1 MRNKV
6 AKIIAIVLILIFG
19 GTYIYNKLTKPNL
32 GPKTTKLYQHG
43 FRLLEEQIGTY
54 IKEHYRGIEKIEF
67 SPIYIT
73 EEGSTFSNA
82 YVRPTIY
89 DKYGNKAT
97 LGTPINNF
105 NPSSFGIVSDVLL
118 NFDGGG
124 NEAIDLKDS
133 NGNNIDVSKA
143 QHLPD
148 EAKLTKARSTDENIS
163 LLVQDN
169 QLKDVVKD
177 ERGSP
182 EAEIIYNVELS
193 KGKEWYDIIW
203 SGSSKITI
211 TIPLFKK
218 YWFKFYEI
226 NQ

>member
-177 ERGSP
+177 EKGSP
-182 EAEIIYNVELS
+182 EAEIIYNVKLS
-193 KGKEWYDIIW
+193 KEEGWCGFVW
-203 SGSSKITI
+203 SRGLKNVVRS
-211 TIPLFKK
+211 
-218 YWFKFYEI
+218 
-226 NQ
+226 

>member
-133 NGNNIDVSKA
+133 NGNNIDVYKA

-177 ERGSP
+177 EKGSP

>member
-6 AKIIAIVLILIFG
+6 TKIIAIVIILIFG
-19 GTYIYNKLTKPNL
+19 GTYMYNKLTKPNL
-32 GPKTTKLYQHG
+32 GPKTAKLYQHG

-67 SPIYIT
+67 SPIYVT

-97 LGTPINNF
+97 LGTPINNY
-105 NPSSFGIVSDVLL
+105 NPSSFGIVSHVLL

-148 EAKLTKARSTDENIS
+148 EAKLFRESSTDGNIK
-163 LLVQDN
+163 LLVDN
-169 QLKDVVKD
+169 GQLKGVVKD
-177 ERGSP
+177 EKGSP
-182 EAEIIYNVELS
+182 YAEIVYNDDLR
-193 KGKEWYDIIW
+193 KGDI
-203 SGSSKITI
+203 
-211 TIPLFKK
+211 
-218 YWFKFYEI
+218 
-226 NQ
+226 

>member
-1 MRNKV
+1 MKK
-6 AKIIAIVLILIFG
+6 KIFTTLTLILVLASGGIFV
-19 GTYIYNKLTKPNL
+19 YNKITKPNL
-32 GPKTTKLYQHG
+32 SPKTAKLYQHG
-43 FRLLEEQIGTY
+43 FRLLEEQYGTY
-54 IKEHYRGIEKIEF
+54 FKEHYKGIEKIEF

-97 LGTPINNF
+97 LGTTIKNYTPNSYGLDTHI
-105 NPSSFGIVSDVLL
+105 IL

-133 NGNNIDVSKA
+133 NGNNIDVSNAK
-143 QHLPD
+143 HLPD

-163 LLVQDN
+163 LLVEDS

-177 ERGSP
+177 EKGSP
-182 EAEIIYNVELS
+182 EAEIVYNVELQ
-193 KGKEWYDIIW
+193 KGDAE
-203 SGSSKITI
+203 
-211 TIPLFKK
+211 
-218 YWFKFYEI
+218 
-226 NQ
+226 

>member
-163 LLVQDN
+163 LLVQDG
-169 QLKDVVKD
+169 QLEDVVKD
-177 ERGSP
+177 EKGSP